1 MISLPILANLN
12 IGYRKAAAPN
22 KGAAAFFYST
32 DFYDLH
38 CTVLAGIASKKALPL
53 KRTTVPAMAK

>member
-38 CTVLAGIASKKALPL
+38 CTVLAGIASKK
-53 KRTTVPAMAK
+53 V